1 MNSLV
6 RKQNLNH
13 YASKFIGSFQR
24 LVRVVFSN
32 KKSTV
37 GMTILLFF
45 ALVAIFGRQIV
56 DFDPTTN
63 ENLKFLAPSPTHW
76 LGTDN
81 LGRDVFK
88 QLIYGAHD
96 VLAIAFLTS
105 VFAVFIGV
113 TLGMISGLVGGT
125 VDRIIQVITNLFLS
139 IPSFPILL
147 ILASFITIEDSFTF
161 ALILSLW
168 NWAGLCR
175 AIRSQVMS
183 LKERDFIQICFVM
196 NLSKRHILFSEL
208 APNIASYVL
217 INFIL
222 IMRNAI
228 TGSVGIMM
236 LGLAAF
242 QPSNWG
248 AMLMRARDTGALLI
262 PEAIYFVLAPI
273 TAIMLF
279 QMGAILFASGL
290 DEALNP
296 RLRRDS

>member
-1 MNSLV
+1 MNNLTWKDNLKYYTKKIIDAFCSLIKILFNN
-6 RKQNLNH
+6 R
-13 YASKFIGSFQR
+13 
-24 LVRVVFSN
+24 
-32 KKSTV
+32 KSTA
-37 GMTILLFF
+37 GTIIILFF
-45 ALVAIFGRQIV
+45 VLVAIFGRVI
-56 DFDPTTN
+56 FDYNPITN
-63 ENLKFLAPSPTHW
+63 EQQKFLPPSSSHI

-81 LGRDVFK
+81 LGRDTFF
-88 QLIYGAHD
+88 QLIYGARD
-96 VLAIAFLTS
+96 VLTIAFLTS
-105 VFAVFIGV
+105 VFSVLFGTIMGMLSGFIGGIV
-113 TLGMISGLVGGT
+113 
-125 VDRIIQVITNLFLS
+125 IQIITNLFLS
-139 IPSFPILL
+139 IPSFPIIL
-147 ILASFITIEDSFTF
+147 ILATFITIENSVTF

-175 AIRSQVMS
+175 AVRSQIMS
-183 LKERDFIQICFVM
+183 LKERDFIQICVVM
-196 NLSKRHILFSEL
+196 NLSKSHILFSEL
-208 APNIASYVL
+208 IPNIASYVL

-248 AMLMRARDTGALLI
+248 AMLLRARDIGALLI

-273 TAIMLF
+273 VAIMIF

-296 RLRRDS
+296 RLRRN